1 MKGAPSTKSY
11 HLCVVN
17 REAGRRGG
25 GEAGRRGGGE
35 AGRRG
40 GGVGPVEHQEK
51 SMSMTRAK
59 LLLAKFNWSF
69 CPAKGRVL
77 IRNEIMGKNDASLM

>member
-1 MKGAPSTKSY
+1 M
-11 HLCVVN
+11 
-17 REAGRRGG
+17 
-25 GEAGRRGGGE
+25 
-35 AGRRG
+35 
-40 GGVGPVEHQEK
+40 EHQEK